1 MPYRLRGAVFVV
13 LLCAPL
19 PVNAQHQEPKY
30 QTGWPCVGKVDPAY
44 VRTSEAT
51 GGKVLLLQPQEVS
64 GAADDMSLAQ
74 GHRETVFRSAG
85 QLDEGVHDFDIPL
98 DSTIESVYFF
108 VSLQCLQFVTI
119 VQPSGVVL
127 QTDDSG
133 VDSRAFE
140 AIRMFKIKA
149 PAPGTWRVTVSG
161 HGFSL
166 LIVNAKTDLALTAV
180 SFSQNGAP
188 VAGLAP
194 LGQLVRL
201 EANVSGRP
209 RDVDFQ
215 FISMQAAM
223 LQTIELALEQEAAAR
238 STYAADVT
246 LPKKEFHVLMSGV
259 DSNGYPFQRVSHG
272 LFVGDR

>member
-1 MPYRLRGAVFVV
+1 
-13 LLCAPL
+13 
-19 PVNAQHQEPKY
+19 
-30 QTGWPCVGKVDPAY
+30 VDPVH

-64 GAADDMSLAQ
+64 GVADDISLAQ
-74 GHRETVFRSAG
+74 GHRETVFRSTG
-85 QLDEGVHDFDIPL
+85 ELDEGVHDFDIPL

-127 QTDDSG
+127 QTDDLG

-140 AIRMFKIKA
+140 AIRLFTIKA

-166 LIVNAKTDLALTAV
+166 LIVNAQTELSLTKV
-180 SFSQNGAP
+180 SFSQNGAAI
-188 VAGLAP
+188 AGLAP

-201 EANVSGRP
+201 EADVSGRP
-209 RDVDFQ
+209 RDVDFH
-215 FISMQAAM
+215 FISMQAAR
-223 LQTIELALEQEAAAR
+223 LQRIELAVEQDTPAR

-246 LPKKEFHVLMSGV
+246 LPKKEFRVLMSGV
-259 DSNGYPFQRVSHG
+259 DSNGYPFQRASHN